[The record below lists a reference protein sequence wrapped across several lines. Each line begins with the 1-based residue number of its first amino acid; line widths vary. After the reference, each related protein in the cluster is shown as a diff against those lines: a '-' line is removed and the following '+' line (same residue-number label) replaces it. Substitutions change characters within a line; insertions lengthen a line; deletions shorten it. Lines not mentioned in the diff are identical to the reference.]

1 MRRRWLLPA
10 TLLGATLLVAWW
22 LLRPSS
28 PGDGFASGNGRIE
41 ATEIDVA
48 TKIPGRIVEIL
59 ADEGDVVH
67 AGDVVARMDTAS
79 LEAQRREA
87 EALLQQARIG
97 IDTARSLVT
106 QREAEKAAAIAAM
119 AQRQAQLDA
128 ASKRVAR
135 TEALAKNRVAAAE
148 TLDDDRAAWEGAR
161 AAVSAAEAQSAAA
174 DAAIGTA
181 RSQVIAAQAQVE
193 AARATIERV
202 QADIDDSTL
211 RSPRDG
217 RVQYRVAEPGEVLAA
232 GGRVLNLVDLEDVY
246 MTFFL
251 PTRAAGRV
259 AIGADVRLVLD
270 ALPQLVI
277 PAKATFVADVAQ
289 FTPKTVE
296 TGEEREKLMFRVK
309 ASVPPDLLRKH
320 VAMVKTGLPGIAWVR
335 LDPDAPWP
343 ERLEVRVPE

>member
-10 TLLGATLLVAWW
+10 TLLGATLLAAWW

-48 TKIPGRIVEIL
+48 TKIPGRIAEIL
-59 ADEGDVVH
+59 VDEGDVVH

-296 TGEEREKLMFRVK
+296 TAEEREKLMFRVK
-309 ASVPPDLLRKH
+309 ASVPPELLRKH
-320 VAMVKTGLPGIAWVR
+320 VAMVKTGLPGVAWVR

>member
-10 TLLGATLLVAWW
+10 TLLGATLLAAWW

-48 TKIPGRIVEIL
+48 TKIPGRIAEIL
-59 ADEGDVVH
+59 VDEGDVVH

-232 GGRVLNLVDLEDVY
+232 GGRVLNLVDL
-246 MTFFL
+246 
-251 PTRAAGRV
+251 
-259 AIGADVRLVLD
+259 
-270 ALPQLVI
+270 
-277 PAKATFVADVAQ
+277 
-289 FTPKTVE
+289 
-296 TGEEREKLMFRVK
+296 
-309 ASVPPDLLRKH
+309 
-320 VAMVKTGLPGIAWVR
+320 
-335 LDPDAPWP
+335 
-343 ERLEVRVPE
+343 